1 MKLEVSH
8 KEIVQGLTAFLASQG
23 ITGFD
28 PATCQ
33 VTFSQKRG
41 SGELSAVLDTDPA
54 PEAPKEEKPA
64 TKPAA
69 ATAAGAGAGASTA
82 AATTEQAKDEPK
94 SEPQVE
100 TQAEPEV
107 QTEAASEPATETA
120 AGGDD
125 DNLFD

>member
-41 SGELSAVLDTDPA
+41 TGELSAVLDTDPA

-69 ATAAGAGAGASTA
+69 AGAGTSTV
-82 AATTEQAKDEPK
+82 AATEQTKEEPK
-94 SEPQVE
+94 AEPQVKTE
-100 TQAEPEV
+100 AEPEV
-107 QTEAASEPATETA
+107 QTEAATEPASETA

-125 DNLFD
+125 DSLFD

>member
-41 SGELSAVLDTDPA
+41 TGELSAVLDTDPA

-69 ATAAGAGAGASTA
+69 AGAGTSTV
-82 AATTEQAKDEPK
+82 AATEQTKEEPK
-94 SEPQVE
+94 AEPQVKTE
-100 TQAEPEV
+100 AEPEV
-107 QTEAASEPATETA
+107 QTEAATEPASETA